1 MIHDL
6 RGDHK
11 LALRTDKVILSVSV
25 ILYHLWMIRFVFYKW
40 GHHVATILLPT
51 LGIPIAT
58 FILHATYQMDCI
70 FALLNAKPDKVPHL
84 ASKWPAYLSICFNTA
99 MSLHVATVLTAYY
112 TEWSLLTTIGVFPLV
127 GCEILHRLLAIR
139 TFQHLLDVHNMIASS
154 YWSFSKEED
163 TRNDKKEFVSQNTVP
178 QIYYQNSSLVT
189 GYEMCFRHLQ
199 HCSDD

>member
-25 ILYHLWMIRFVFYKW
+25 ILYHTWMIQFVYYKW
-40 GHHVATILLPT
+40 GHHVATILLPA

-99 MSLHVATVLTAYY
+99 MSLHVATVLAAFFY
-112 TEWSLLTTIGVFPLV
+112 THENLLTVIGVFPLV
-127 GCEILHRLLAIR
+127 WCEILHRLLAIR
-139 TFQHLLDVHNMIASS
+139 TFQHLLHVHNMIASS

-163 TRNDKKEFVSQNTVP
+163 TRNDKKEFVSQNTIP
-178 QIYYQNSSLVT
+178 QIYYRNSSFVT
-189 GYEMCFRHLQ
+189 GYEMCFRHL
-199 HCSDD
+199 HYSDD